1 MGDWDTYTVT
11 IVHSASPPTLDEG
24 YQLRLPT
31 FEGPL
36 DVLLRLI
43 EREQL
48 AISDVS
54 LLVVTQQFLRHI
66 SELETDD
73 PAVVADF
80 SAVASR
86 LLVLKS
92 RSLLP
97 RPATAD
103 EERVGDLAEELIAR
117 RDVQRAAHHLRRLER
132 ADVAT
137 FARAAAADGGRGQLA
152 PPRLAAHAPALL
164 VGALR
169 RRLTVSLPSPVTLAL
184 RRVVTIGELIE
195 RTLRVVGPDRPARF
209 DDLVRRCHDAS
220 EVRASFLAVLILARR
235 GVIEAEQETL
245 FGPIRLR
252 RVEQAVGEPFIPAIG
267 LDDQAIPA

>member
-1 MGDWDTYTVT
+1 MT
-11 IVHSASPPTLDEG
+11 IVHSLSPTTLDEG
-24 YQLRLPT
+24 YQLRLPA

-66 SELETDD
+66 ADLETDD

-97 RPATAD
+97 RPAVAD
-103 EERVGDLAEELIAR
+103 EETVGDLAEELIAR
-117 RDVQRAAHHLRRLER
+117 RDVQRAAHHLRHLER
-132 ADVAT
+132 AGVTT
-137 FARAAAADGGRGQLA
+137 FARATAADRGRGQLA

-169 RRLTVSLPSPVTLAL
+169 RRLTVSLPSPVALAL

-195 RTLRVVGPDRPARF
+195 RTLGVVGRGRPAQF

-235 GVIEAEQETL
+235 GIIEAEQETL
-245 FGPIRLR
+245 FGTIRLR
-252 RVEQAVGEPFIPAIG
+252 CVDQAAGDPFVPAIG

>member
-1 MGDWDTYTVT
+1 M
-11 IVHSASPPTLDEG
+11 SLDEG
-24 YQLRLPT
+24 YQLRLPS

-48 AISDVS
+48 AITDVS
-54 LLVVTQQFLRHI
+54 LVVVTEQFLGHL
-66 SELETDD
+66 SELATDD

-86 LLVLKS
+86 LLLLKS

-97 RPATAD
+97 RAPEND
-103 EERVGDLAEELIAR
+103 EETIGDLAEELIAR
-117 RDVQRAAHHLRRLER
+117 RDIQRAAHHLLRLQM

-137 FARAAAADGGRGQLA
+137 FPRSSETTHGREQLA
-152 PPRLAAHAPALL
+152 PPRLAAHAPGLL

-169 RRLTVSLPSPVTLAL
+169 RRLTVSLPSPVALAMK
-184 RRVVTIGELIE
+184 RMVSIGELIE
-195 RTLRVVGPDRPARF
+195 RTLNLVGRGRPARF

-235 GVIEAEQETL
+235 GVIEADQDTL
-245 FGPIRLR
+245 FGPITLR
-252 RVEQAVGEPFIPAIG
+252 RVEPVTPEHMVPTLAI
-267 LDDQAIPA
+267 DDQAIPA

>member
-1 MGDWDTYTVT
+1 MHG
-11 IVHSASPPTLDEG
+11 ASPITLDEG

-48 AISDVS
+48 AITDVS
-54 LLVVTQQFLRHI
+54 LMVVTQQFLRHI
-66 SELETDD
+66 LALETDD

-97 RPATAD
+97 RPAEAD
-103 EERVGDLAEELIAR
+103 EETIGDLAEDLIAR
-117 RDVQRAAHHLRRLER
+117 RDVQRAAHYLLRLQL
-132 ADVAT
+132 ADVST
-137 FARAAAADGGRGQLA
+137 FPRAGEAAHGRQQLA
-152 PPRLAAHAPALL
+152 PPRLAAHEPTLL
-164 VGALR
+164 VAALR
-169 RRLTVSLPSPVTLAL
+169 RRLTVSLPSPMAMAV
-184 RRVVTIGELIE
+184 RRVATISELIE
-195 RTLRVVGPDRPARF
+195 RTLRVVGHGRPARF
-209 DDLVRRCHDAS
+209 DELVRRCHDAS

-235 GVIEAEQETL
+235 GVIEADQGTL
-245 FGPIRLR
+245 FGPIELR
-252 RVEQAVGEPFIPAIG
+252 RVERSAFEPLPPAIAI
-267 LDDQAIPA
+267 DEQAIPA

>member
-1 MGDWDTYTVT
+1 VT
-11 IVHSASPPTLDEG
+11 IVHSLSQPTLDEG

-48 AISDVS
+48 AITDVS

-66 SELETDD
+66 EELETDD

-97 RPATAD
+97 RPAAAD
-103 EERVGDLAEELIAR
+103 EETVGDLAEELIAR
-117 RDVQRAAHHLRRLER
+117 RDVHRAAHHLLHLER

-137 FARAAAADGGRGQLA
+137 FARAAAADRGRGQLA

-195 RTLRVVGPDRPARF
+195 RTLRLVGPGRPARF
-209 DDLVRRCHDAS
+209 DDLVQRSHDAS

-245 FGPIRLR
+245 FGPIYLR
-252 RVEQAVGEPFIPAIG
+252 RVEQVVGDPFVPAIG
-267 LDDQAIPA
+267 LHDQAITA

>member
-1 MGDWDTYTVT
+1 MT
-11 IVHSASPPTLDEG
+11 IVHGSSPTTLDEG
-24 YQLRLPT
+24 YQLRLPS

-48 AISDVS
+48 AITDVS
-54 LLVVTQQFLRHI
+54 LIVVAEQFLGHI
-66 SELETDD
+66 AALETDD

-97 RPATAD
+97 RPASDD
-103 EERVGDLAEELIAR
+103 EETIGDLAGELIAR
-117 RDVQRAAHHLRRLER
+117 RDVQRAAHHLLRLQL
-132 ADVAT
+132 AGLAT
-137 FARAAAADGGRGQLA
+137 FPRAAEAGRGRERLA
-152 PPRLAAHAPALL
+152 PPRLAAHAPASL

-169 RRLTVSLPSPVTLAL
+169 RRLTVSLPAPVTLAV
-184 RRVVTIGELIE
+184 RRVVSIGELIE
-195 RTLRVVGPDRPARF
+195 RTLTLVGHGRPARF
-209 DDLVRRCHDAS
+209 DELVRRCRDAG

-245 FGPIRLR
+245 FGPITLR
-252 RVEQAVGEPFIPAIG
+252 RSKQASSAPLVPAVAVDEEA
-267 LDDQAIPA
+267 LTA

>member
-1 MGDWDTYTVT
+1 MT
-11 IVHSASPPTLDEG
+11 IVHSATSTTLDEG

-48 AISDVS
+48 AITDVS
-54 LLVVTQQFLRHI
+54 LVVVTQQFLAHI
-66 SELETDD
+66 AALETDD
-73 PAVVADF
+73 PMVVADF
-80 SAVASR
+80 STVASR

-103 EERVGDLAEELIAR
+103 EESIGDLAEELIAR
-117 RDVQRAAHHLRRLER
+117 RDVHRAAHHLLRLQL

-137 FARAAAADGGRGQLA
+137 YPRDAEAAHGREQLA
-152 PPRLAAHAPALL
+152 PARLAAHAPTLL
-164 VGALR
+164 VAALR
-169 RRLTVSLPSPVTLAL
+169 RRLTVSLPSPVALAV

-195 RTLRVVGPDRPARF
+195 RTLRVVGHGRPARF
-209 DDLVRRCHDAS
+209 DDLARRCHDAS

-235 GVIEAEQETL
+235 GVIETEQDTL

-252 RVEQAVGEPFIPAIG
+252 RVQQSAMEPFIATIG
-267 LDDQAIPA
+267 VDDQAIPA

>member
-1 MGDWDTYTVT
+1 MT
-11 IVHSASPPTLDEG
+11 IVHSASPISLDEG

-66 SELETDD
+66 AELATDD

-97 RPATAD
+97 RPAVAD
-103 EERVGDLAEELIAR
+103 EETVGDLAVELIAR
-117 RDVQRAAHHLRRLER
+117 RDVKRAANHLLHLQLVDR
-132 ADVAT
+132 AT
-137 FARAAAADGGRGQLA
+137 FSRAVEADRGRGQLA
-152 PPRLAAHAPALL
+152 PSRLAAHAPALL

-169 RRLTVSLPSPVTLAL
+169 RRLTVSIPPPIALAL
-184 RRVVTIGELIE
+184 WRVVTIGELIE
-195 RTLRVVGPDRPARF
+195 RTLRVVGPGRPARF

-252 RVEQAVGEPFIPAIG
+252 RVEQAVGEPFIPAIN